1 MPSNEIVFLDGART
15 PFGTFLGTLKNLSAT
30 ELGTIAAKEAME
42 RSNVTPDMIDHTVV
56 GNVMQSSADGVYI
69 GRHVALAAGVPQDK
83 PGYCVNRMCASGFQ
97 SVLSGAKEILTGDA
111 DFVLC
116 VGAENMSL
124 APHVIRNSRTGIGL
138 FQTPMED
145 SLQSALTDSQANVP
159 MGITAENLAK
169 KYDLHREEIDEFAAL
184 SQKRAHD
191 AWEEGRLAEECV
203 SVEIVERKKTSLFE
217 TDEHIRVDSTADKLS
232 KLRPVFKEDGVV
244 TAGNASG
251 INDGAASVVISSL
264 EAAEKKGLKPIGKL
278 VSWGVSGCDPH
289 IMGIGPAQ
297 SSRIALEKAGL
308 TLDDMDLV
316 EINEAFSAQ
325 YLAVEKELGLDREK
339 TNVNGGAI
347 AIGHP
352 VGASGTR
359 LTLTILKELQ
369 RRGAKYGLAG
379 ACIGGGMGLSLIV
392 ESLTS
397 N

>member
-15 PFGTFLGTLKNLSAT
+15 PFGTFLGTLKSLSAT
-30 ELGTIAAKEAME
+30 ELGTIAAKEAMK
-42 RSNVTPDMIDHTVV
+42 RSNVTPEMIDHTVV

-111 DFVLC
+111 EFVLC
-116 VGAENMSL
+116 VGTENMSL

-138 FQTPMED
+138 FQTSMED
-145 SLQSALTDSQANVP
+145 SLQSALTDLQADVP

-203 SVEIVERKKTSLFE
+203 AVEIAERKKTVLFE
-217 TDEHIRVDSTADKLS
+217 ADEHIRVDSTAEKLAN
-232 KLRPVFKEDGVV
+232 LRPVFKEDGVV

-251 INDGAASVVISSL
+251 INDGAASVVISSK
-264 EAAEKKGLKPIGKL
+264 EAAEKNGLKPIGRL

-308 TLDDMDLV
+308 TLEDMELV

-325 YLAVEKELGLDREK
+325 YLAVEKELGLNRDK

-359 LTLTILKELQ
+359 LTLTILKELK
-369 RRGAKYGLAG
+369 RRNAKYGLAG

-392 ESLTS
+392 ESLT

>member
-1 MPSNEIVFLDGART
+1 MPSSEIVFLDGART
-15 PFGTFLGTLKNLSAT
+15 PFGTFLGTLKSLSAT
-30 ELGTIAAKEAME
+30 ELGTIAAKEAIK
-42 RSNVTPDMIDHTVV
+42 RSKVDPDMIDHTVV
-56 GNVMQSSADGVYI
+56 GNVMQSNPDGVYI

-97 SVLSGAKEILTGDA
+97 SVLSGAKEIMTGDA

-116 VGAENMSL
+116 VGTENMSL

-138 FQTPMED
+138 FQTSMED
-145 SLQSALTDSQANVP
+145 SLQSALTDMQADVP

-191 AWEEGRLAEECV
+191 AWEQGRLAEECV
-203 SVEIVERKKTSLFE
+203 PVEIVERKKTVLFE
-217 TDEHIRVDSTADKLS
+217 TDEHIRVDSTAEKLS

-251 INDGAASVVISSL
+251 INDGAVSIVISSQ

-392 ESLTS
+392 ESF
-397 N
+397 